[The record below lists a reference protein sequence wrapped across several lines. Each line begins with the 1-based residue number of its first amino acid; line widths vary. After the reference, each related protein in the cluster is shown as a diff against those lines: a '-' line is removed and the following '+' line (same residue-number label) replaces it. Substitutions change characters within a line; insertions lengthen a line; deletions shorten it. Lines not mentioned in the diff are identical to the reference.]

1 MTQPT
6 TTESND
12 AASLPSTIAI
22 DGPAGSGKSTIGH
35 RVATRLGYLYFD
47 TGVVYRAVT
56 WLALVRDVPL
66 DDEDRLTHLAA
77 TVGIDIRDPGAAGD
91 GRLATVLGDGVD
103 ITWEIRRPEVD
114 ASVSRVAAYPR
125 VRQALIGQQ
134 RRIGRAGR
142 VVMVGRDIGTVIMPD
157 ADLKIYLDAS
167 VAERARRRFQ
177 EMKGNGQDT
186 TYETVLQAMQRRD
199 AYDSTR
205 ATAPL
210 RAAADAITIDSTDL
224 ATEQTLARVLA
235 IVYAWRSSTPNSG

>member
-1 MTQPT
+1 MIQQPLAEPEKT
-6 TTESND
+6 
-12 AASLPSTIAI
+12 ARLPSTIAI

-35 RVATRLGYLYFD
+35 RVAQRLGYLYFD

-56 WLALVRDVPL
+56 WLALQRGVPL
-66 DDEDRLTHLAA
+66 DDEEQVAHLAA
-77 TVGIDIRDPGAAGD
+77 TVGIDIRDPGLAQD
-91 GRLATVLGDGVD
+91 GRLATVLGDGED
-103 ITWEIRRPEVD
+103 ITWDIRRPEVD

-125 VRQALIGQQ
+125 VREALIEQQ

-167 VAERARRRFQ
+167 VAERARRRFH
-177 EMKGNGQDT
+177 EVDANGQNT
-186 TYETVLQAMQRRD
+186 TYEAVLQSMLRRD

-210 RAAADAITIDSTDL
+210 RAATDAITLDSTDL
-224 ATEQTLARVLA
+224 ATEETLARVLD
-235 IVYAWRSSTPNSG
+235 IIHAWRPAPVGRG